1 MEDLPFNVVEND
13 ISQRREK
20 RTKASASSRV
30 LLLLLLLRPRTY
42 YVSDS
47 PTIVTASYRYTQLL
61 WLSFSNSM
69 TISTQVLLTT
79 N

>member
-13 ISQRREK
+13 ISQKR
-20 RTKASASSRV
+20 RTKASASSKV
-30 LLLLLLLRPRTY
+30 LLLRPD

-61 WLSFSNSM
+61 GLF
-69 TISTQVLLTT
+69 
-79 N
+79 

>member
-13 ISQRREK
+13 ISQRR
-20 RTKASASSRV
+20 RTKASASSKV
-30 LLLLLLLRPRTY
+30 LLLLRPD

-61 WLSFSNSM
+61 GLF
-69 TISTQVLLTT
+69 
-79 N
+79 

>member
-30 LLLLLLLRPRTY
+30 LLLLLLRPRTY

-61 WLSFSNSM
+61 GLF
-69 TISTQVLLTT
+69 
-79 N
+79 